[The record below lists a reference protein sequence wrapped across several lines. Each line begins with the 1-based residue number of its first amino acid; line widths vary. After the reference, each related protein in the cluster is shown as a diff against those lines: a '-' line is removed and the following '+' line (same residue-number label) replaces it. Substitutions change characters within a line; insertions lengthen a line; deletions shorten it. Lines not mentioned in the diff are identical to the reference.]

1 MRTLMIVLMIL
12 SIIDFIITLKWSDG
26 SRKSFNLTW
35 ITRIVTLILFL
46 TNY

>member
-1 MRTLMIVLMIL
+1 MRTWMIVLLIL
-12 SIIDFIITLKWSDG
+12 SMINFTITLKWSDG
-26 SRKSFNLTW
+26 SQNVFNLSW